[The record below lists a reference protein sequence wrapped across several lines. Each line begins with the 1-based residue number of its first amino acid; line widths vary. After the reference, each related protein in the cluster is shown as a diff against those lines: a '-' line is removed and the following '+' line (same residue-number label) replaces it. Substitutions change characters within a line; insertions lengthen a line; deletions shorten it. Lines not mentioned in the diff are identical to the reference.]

1 MQTRTRTHINLCT
14 THLSPD
20 IPVELVSEGVE
31 VKEKRKHLQGG
42 GERVDDIL
50 PSKIAGS
57 TWREGRMEDVSL
69 KGKH

>member
-1 MQTRTRTHINLCT
+1 MEHAPGTLPIIAFLN
-14 THLSPD
+14 
-20 IPVELVSEGVE
+20 
-31 VKEKRKHLQGG
+31 VKFKLGG